1 MTDTTTPPRSKALF
15 ILGAAGL
22 TLLGAVGGWAFERQR
37 SDVGPGQKAAIEKIV
52 HNYLLEHPE
61 VLPEAVEKLRLK
73 DSQKQLAGISGKLA
87 TPYPGVVM
95 GNPNGSITLVEFSD
109 FACGYCRQSEPV
121 LKQLIAENPDLKV
134 VIRHLP
140 VIAPTSPAAAAMGLA
155 AAEQGKY
162 GAFHDALF
170 ALGRTDPA
178 SIDAAAR
185 SAGLDLAR
193 AQTAAR
199 QPQVRAELEANM
211 AYARQL
217 GFDGTPGWVIGTE
230 VLVGAVGKDALAK
243 AIASA
248 RKS

>member
-1 MTDTTTPPRSKALF
+1 MTDSSKPPRSRLYYF
-15 ILGAAGL
+15 LGAAGL
-22 TLLGAVGGWAFERQR
+22 VLLGAAGGWAFERQR
-37 SDVGPGQKAAIEKIV
+37 SAIGPGQKAAIEKIV
-52 HNYLLEHPE
+52 HAYLLEHPE
-61 VLPEAVEKLRLK
+61 VLPQAVEKLREK
-73 DSQKQLAGISGKLA
+73 DSQKQLAGIAGKLT

-95 GNPNGSITLVEFSD
+95 GNPQGSVTLVEFSD

-121 LKQLIAENPDLKV
+121 LKALIAENPDLKV

-155 AAEQGKY
+155 SAEQGKY
-162 GAFHDALF
+162 LAFHDALF

-178 SIDAAAR
+178 SVEAAAR

-193 AQTAAR
+193 AQAVSR

-217 GFDGTPGWVIGTE
+217 GFDGTPGWVVGDQ

-243 AIASA
+243 AIAAA
-248 RKS
+248 RKT